1 MMVPTKEKS
10 TSQVEVLD
18 ALLSIATSS
27 LQASLN
33 LKADF
38 SN

>member
-1 MMVPTKEKS
+1 MMVPTKES

-18 ALLSIATSS
+18 ALLSVATSS
-27 LQASLN
+27 LQASLS